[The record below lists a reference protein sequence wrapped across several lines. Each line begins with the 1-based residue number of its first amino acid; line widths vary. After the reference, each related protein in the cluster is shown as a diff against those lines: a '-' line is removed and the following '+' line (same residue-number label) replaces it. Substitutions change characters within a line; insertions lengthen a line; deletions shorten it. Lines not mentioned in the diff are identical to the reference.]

1 MRAIQAVAV
10 LALAASGP
18 GQAEVTSRSD
28 QGFAIQQSAQ
38 VAAGAEQVWRELV
51 RPATWWN
58 KAHTWSGDAANL
70 TLEPRVGGC
79 FCEAIPPGRGE
90 RGARTG
96 AVEHLRVIN
105 VVPGKMMRLTGA
117 LGPLQSEAV
126 QGILTITLTP
136 GAGGTLIKFE
146 YVVGGYMRFKT
157 EQIGPAV
164 NSVLGEQ
171 VARLAARLGGSQTTV
186 APGK

>member
-1 MRAIQAVAV
+1 MKTIRALAV
-10 LALAASGP
+10 LALAAGGP
-18 GQAEVTSRSD
+18 AQAEVTSRTE
-28 QGFAIQQSAQ
+28 QGFAIQQTAQ
-38 VAAGAEQVWRELV
+38 VAAGAEQAWRELV

-70 TLEPRVGGC
+70 TLEPRIGGC
-79 FCEAIPPGRGE
+79 FCETLPPASGQ

-96 AVEHLRVIN
+96 TAEHLRVIN
-105 VVPGKMMRLTGA
+105 VVPGKMLRLSGA

-126 QGILTITLTP
+126 QGTLTITLTP

-164 NSVLGEQ
+164 NAVLGEQ
-171 VARLAARLGGSQTTV
+171 VARLAARLGGSQAAAT
-186 APGK
+186 PGK